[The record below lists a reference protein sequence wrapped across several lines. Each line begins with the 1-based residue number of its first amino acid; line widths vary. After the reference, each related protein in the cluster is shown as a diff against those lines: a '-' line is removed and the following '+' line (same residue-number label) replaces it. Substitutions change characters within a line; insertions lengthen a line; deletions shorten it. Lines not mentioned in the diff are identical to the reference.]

1 MKEGCIFY
9 ILLLIIF
16 ILFAKNE
23 IGNINALIIESN
35 PFYWLSNGIVKSNE
49 STTDDNLINIKL
61 EYLPQ
66 AFQIGSPEFFKV
78 TLFYKSNNQSVLHAD
93 TDVIISK
100 NGKEIYKESNEFSQP
115 YVHTQNGIVLS
126 SYKFLG
132 SGHYVISIKICRNKL
147 HASKYKTSKF
157 CGQCNWA
164 QGQIS
169 GKYNKITKWVWQN
182 QAYKI

>member
-1 MKEGCIFY
+1 M
-9 ILLLIIF
+9 
-16 ILFAKNE
+16 
-23 IGNINALIIESN
+23 
-35 PFYWLSNGIVKSNE
+35 KSNE

-66 AFQIGSPEFFKV
+66 AFQIGSPEFFKAI
-78 TLFYKSNNQSVLHAD
+78 LFYRNHNQSVLHAD

-132 SGHYVISIKICRNKL
+132 SGHYMISIKIVGINYMPLNTKQVNF
-147 HASKYKTSKF
+147 AANVTEPKDKYLV
-157 CGQCNWA
+157 N
-164 QGQIS
+164 
-169 GKYNKITKWVWQN
+169 ITK
-182 QAYKI
+182 

>member
-1 MKEGCIFY
+1 M
-9 ILLLIIF
+9 
-16 ILFAKNE
+16 
-23 IGNINALIIESN
+23 
-35 PFYWLSNGIVKSNE
+35 KSNE

-61 EYLPQ
+61 EYSPQ

-132 SGHYVISIKICRNKL
+132 SGHYVISIKIVGINYMPLNTKQVNF
-147 HASKYKTSKF
+147 AANVTEPKDKYLV
-157 CGQCNWA
+157 N
-164 QGQIS
+164 
-169 GKYNKITKWVWQN
+169 ITK
-182 QAYKI
+182 